1 MEIKAKRT
9 VAGADL
15 SGLRSFAQAHPR
27 VRRLVVAEV
36 AEPYRLG
43 EVDVLPYRSFFDRL
57 PRMIR

>member
-1 MEIKAKRT
+1 
-9 VAGADL
+9 
-15 SGLRSFAQAHPR
+15 